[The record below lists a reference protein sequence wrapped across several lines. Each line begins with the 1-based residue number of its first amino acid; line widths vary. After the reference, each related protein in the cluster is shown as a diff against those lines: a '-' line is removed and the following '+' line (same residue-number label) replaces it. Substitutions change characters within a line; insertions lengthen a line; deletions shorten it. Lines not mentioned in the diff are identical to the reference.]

1 MLSPMIPR
9 VLFYLC
15 VTNLVITQL
24 SNGLHFQRGLQN
36 LQFYNMEWFIRVPHE
51 PSPSASAPESQPKR
65 NWTITQ
71 KAWWDGALLMEAE
84 PGVVRLALEMR
95 IMGGSN
101 IILAPQ
107 RGNDFGT
114 TCIELLT
121 TFNTPTDDWVAF
133 CQKTS
138 DKWNSYTDSK
148 GKRLHARFH
157 WGKQWS
163 FLTLPDEKGS
173 PLKSFDW
180 LRQVAY
186 KDEIPV
192 FLDTLKKI
200 GESGG
205 FTVDDLRARFGNP
218 WLESIFWKAPDPVIT
233 IRPSDEVS
241 RSIGN
246 KIKKW
251 LKGCFS

>member
-1 MLSPMIPR
+1 MLSLTTLQ

-15 VTNLVITQL
+15 ITDLVTTPVT
-24 SNGLHFQRGLQN
+24 NGLHFRRGLQN
-36 LQFYNMEWFIRVPHE
+36 MQFYNMEWFIRIP
-51 PSPSASAPESQPKR
+51 PESSPPASTSEPQVKR
-65 NWTITQ
+65 NWAITQ
-71 KAWWDGALLMEAE
+71 KAWWDGILLMEAE
-84 PGVVRLALEMR
+84 PSVVRIALEMR

-107 RGNDFGT
+107 RGNDLGT
-114 TCIELLT
+114 TCLDLIT
-121 TFNTPTDDWVAF
+121 TLNTPTADWVAF
-133 CQKTS
+133 CQKIS
-138 DKWNSYTDSK
+138 DKWNSYTDAK

-163 FLTLPDEKGS
+163 FLTLPDEQGL
-173 PLKSFDW
+173 PLNSIDW

-200 GESGG
+200 GETGG
-205 FTVDDLRARFGNP
+205 FSVDDLRARFGNP

-233 IRPSDEVS
+233 VRQSDEVS
-241 RSIGN
+241 RSIIN
-246 KIKKW
+246 KVKKA
-251 LKGCFS
+251 LKSCFS